1 MRAAFGLL
9 LPLALAACAADAPP
23 TPPPPEPAPAPAVRA
38 SRDQLT
44 LAEDRLADRLASA
57 SQRGELARAVDPEG
71 ARSIAAAMA
80 RLGEV
85 RRSMHRGEVD
95 RAALE
100 EQQRQADAECL
111 RVAGETCNALL
122 FTPRR
127 SR

>member
-1 MRAAFGLL
+1 MRPVPELL
-9 LPLALAACAADAPP
+9 LPLALAACTADAPST
-23 TPPPPEPAPAPAVRA
+23 TPPPNEIPAAAASPDTRA
-38 SRDQLT
+38 HAEAR
-44 LAEDRLADRLASA
+44 LAERLASA
-57 SQRGELARAVDPEG
+57 SRDGRFDRAIDPSG

-85 RRSMHRGEVD
+85 RRAMHRGEVD

>member
-1 MRAAFGLL
+1 MRSIPRLL
-9 LPLALAACAADAPP
+9 LPLALAGCTADAPSA
-23 TPPPPEPAPAPAVRA
+23 TPPPNDTRA
-38 SRDQLT
+38 ATASPDTRAH
-44 LAEDRLADRLASA
+44 AEARLADRLSSA

-95 RAALE
+95 RTALVE
-100 EQQRQADAECL
+100 EQRRADAECV
-111 RVAGETCNALL
+111 RVAGEPCNTLL